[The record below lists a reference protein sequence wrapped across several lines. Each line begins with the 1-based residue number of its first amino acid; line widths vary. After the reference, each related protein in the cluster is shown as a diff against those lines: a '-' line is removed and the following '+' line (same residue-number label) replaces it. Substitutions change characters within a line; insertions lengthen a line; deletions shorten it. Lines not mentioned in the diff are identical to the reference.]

1 MSQTVKTAAHAPMK
15 LSEPLL
21 VGMLVMALVACNIAA
36 GSRFTARDPQ
46 PGLSL
51 FQSFVAAPAPL
62 HASTLDD

>member
-1 MSQTVKTAAHAPMK
+1 MNQTVKTVAHAPMK

-36 GSRFTARDPQ
+36 GSRVTAANPQ

-51 FQSFVAAPAPL
+51 FQTSVAAPAPQAL
-62 HASTLDD
+62 SSIDD